1 MSIRRS
7 RRMGNLV
14 QSDIRRMTRECVR
27 AGGINLGQGICDT
40 PTPAIVEEG
49 AREAIRLHQSTYSKF
64 EGVDPLRATIARKI
78 ASYNKVTYDPDGE
91 VLVTIGAT
99 GAFAATVMALLDP
112 GDEVILFQPYYGYHV
127 NTLRVAG
134 VNPVFVPMTPPAWDI
149 NFNHITDAITAKTRA
164 ILVNTPSNPCGKVWT
179 RAELEQIADIA
190 ISHDLLVITDE
201 IYEYLVYD
209 GREHISPA
217 SIPGLHERAVT
228 ISGYSK
234 TFSITG
240 WRIGYAAAP
249 RPLAEPIGLIND
261 LFYVC
266 APTPLQHA
274 VAEGIER
281 LPASYYTSL
290 RDDYWRKRDMIC
302 NALRAANLT
311 PFDPQ
316 GAYYVLA
323 DVSSMGLDSARD
335 AAMKLLEVTGV
346 ASVPGTAFYQGDKG
360 EGLVRFCFAKSE
372 DVLRDACER
381 LQRLRA

>member
-1 MSIRRS
+1 
-7 RRMGNLV
+7 
-14 QSDIRRMTRECVR
+14 
-27 AGGINLGQGICDT
+27 
-40 PTPAIVEEG
+40 
-49 AREAIRLHQSTYSKF
+49 
-64 EGVDPLRATIARKI
+64 
-78 ASYNKVTYDPDGE
+78 
-91 VLVTIGAT
+91 
-99 GAFAATVMALLDP
+99 
-112 GDEVILFQPYYGYHV
+112 
-127 NTLRVAG
+127 
-134 VNPVFVPMTPPAWDI
+134 MTPPAWDI
-149 NFNHITDAITAKTRA
+149 NFNHITDAITSKTRA